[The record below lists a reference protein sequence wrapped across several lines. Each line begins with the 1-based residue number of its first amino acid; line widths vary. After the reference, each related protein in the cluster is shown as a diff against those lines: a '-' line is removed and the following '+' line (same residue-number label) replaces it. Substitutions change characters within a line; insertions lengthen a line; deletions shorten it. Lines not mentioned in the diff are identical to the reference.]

1 MKLLEPFETTQQVKI
16 RQWFLNPV
24 RIQLEKVRTDSVL
37 FYLLYLFI
45 VLLFL
50 YKNNY
55 IYSVFTKIKTTSLE
69 SNFTPKVRRE
79 NLTFR
84 SDLGQ

>member
-50 YKNNY
+50 YKNNL
-55 IYSVFTKIKTTSLE
+55 F
-69 SNFTPKVRRE
+69 
-79 NLTFR
+79 
-84 SDLGQ
+84 